1 MAGSFSDYME
11 NVALDWVFGG
21 STPTRPTARY
31 VGLFTAAP
39 GETGGGTEVSGG
51 GYARQA
57 ATFSASSGGS
67 TSNSAVL
74 TWTASGAA
82 YGTIVAI
89 GIYDAASA
97 GNLIAYSTLTTSKT
111 INDGDSFQFP
121 TASVVVNLD

>member
-11 NVALDWVFGG
+11 NTVLDWAFGG

-31 VGLFTAAP
+31 IGLFTAAP

-57 ATFSASSGGS
+57 ATFSASSGGA
-67 TSNSAVL
+67 TGNSAAL
-74 TWTASGAA
+74 TYTANGAA
-82 YGTIVAI
+82 WGTIVGI
-89 GIYDAASA
+89 GIYDAATA
-97 GNLIAYSTLTTSKT
+97 GNLIAYGTLAASKT

-121 TASVVVNLD
+121 AAAVAISLD